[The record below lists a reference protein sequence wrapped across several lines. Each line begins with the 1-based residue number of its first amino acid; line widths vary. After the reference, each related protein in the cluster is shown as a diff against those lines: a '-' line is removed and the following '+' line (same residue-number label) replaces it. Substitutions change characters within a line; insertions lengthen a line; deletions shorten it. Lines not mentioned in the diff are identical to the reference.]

1 MAGVE
6 RMTRDEDMI
15 PNVLAE
21 RYASSAMCRIW
32 SRGEKVRRERLLWIE
47 VMKAQSRHGVDI
59 SKDQIARYEQQ
70 VEKVD
75 LQAIDERER
84 ILKHDVKA
92 RIEEFNHLA
101 GLELVHLGLT
111 SRDMT
116 ENVELVQIRD
126 ALKVVQSQAIGVL
139 KTLAKK
145 IDLYRN
151 LVVVGRSHNVPAQLT
166 TLGKRF
172 ATIADE
178 LLFALERLDSLIER
192 LPLRGLRGP
201 VGTTQDLHDLVGE
214 GAVKVESEIAE
225 SLNFK
230 RVLDSTGQ
238 VYPRSI
244 DFEVLSTLVQ
254 LSAAPANL
262 AILVRLM
269 SGAGLLSE
277 GFKVG
282 QVGSSAMPHKVNAR
296 SSERINGLA
305 VVLKGYLS
313 MASEMSG
320 DQWNEGDVSC
330 SVVRRVALPDAFFA
344 IDGILQTTSTVIS
357 EIEIFHEA
365 IAREVEEQL
374 PFTSTTRLLMEAVKR
389 GMGRENAHRLIQK
402 HSLSALERT
411 RRGERHSF
419 FADLG
424 ADSDFPLS
432 ADESFS
438 MAIDYR
444 DLLGDSAN
452 QIDRVLLRIE
462 GLPKVSP
469 TIFEEIR

>member
-1 MAGVE
+1 M
-6 RMTRDEDMI
+6 
-15 PNVLAE
+15 PF
-21 RYASSAMCRIW
+21 S
-32 SRGEKVRRERLLWIE
+32 
-47 VMKAQSRHGVDI
+47 
-59 SKDQIARYEQQ
+59 
-70 VEKVD
+70 
-75 LQAIDERER
+75 
-84 ILKHDVKA
+84 
-92 RIEEFNHLA
+92 
-101 GLELVHLGLT
+101 T
-111 SRDMT
+111 S
-116 ENVELVQIRD
+116 
-126 ALKVVQSQAIGVL
+126 
-139 KTLAKK
+139 
-145 IDLYRN
+145 
-151 LVVVGRSHNVPAQLT
+151 
-166 TLGKRF
+166 
-172 ATIADE
+172 
-178 LLFALERLDSLIER
+178 
-192 LPLRGLRGP
+192 
-201 VGTTQDLHDLVGE
+201 
-214 GAVKVESEIAE
+214 
-225 SLNFK
+225 
-230 RVLDSTGQ
+230 
-238 VYPRSI
+238 
-244 DFEVLSTLVQ
+244 
-254 LSAAPANL
+254 
-262 AILVRLM
+262 
-269 SGAGLLSE
+269 
-277 GFKVG
+277 
-282 QVGSSAMPHKVNAR
+282 R

-344 IDGILQTTSTVIS
+344 IDGILQTASTVIS
-357 EIEIFHEA
+357 ELEIFHET

-402 HSLSALERT
+402 HSLSALART